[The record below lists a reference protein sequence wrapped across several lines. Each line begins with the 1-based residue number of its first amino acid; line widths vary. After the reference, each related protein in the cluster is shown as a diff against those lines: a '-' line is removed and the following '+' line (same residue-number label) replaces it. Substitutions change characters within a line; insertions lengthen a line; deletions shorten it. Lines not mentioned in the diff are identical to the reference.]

1 MGKVILNDRKRCGV
15 REVEPPKFPVREQ
28 GPRGGLIC
36 LYKYH
41 SKTCMNEN
49 PSRTPSDAH
58 PTSQQKR
65 HSVWSALKN
74 GGAENFD
81 GLPVLRTP
89 SSNAQFP
96 V

>member
-1 MGKVILNDRKRCGV
+1 MDPLN
-15 REVEPPKFPVREQ
+15 FPIREQ
-28 GPRGGLIC
+28 GPREDLVC

-41 SKTCMNEN
+41 SKTCMDKN
-49 PSRTPSDAH
+49 PSRAPSDAH

-65 HSVWSALKN
+65 HLVKDAFLN

-81 GLPVLRTP
+81 GAPVLRP
-89 SSNAQFP
+89 GYLFVQFP